1 MLPRAYQEQH
11 ETSQKELPYFVMI
24 MLREKIIHWARESEV
39 TW

>member
-11 ETSQKELPYFVMI
+11 ETSQKELPYFVM
-24 MLREKIIHWARESEV
+24 LREKIIHWARESDV